1 VSRRRKVGAVIVL
14 VLLLA
19 FATSALAQ
27 GTTAVPAEYA
37 GDWICQTFMPGYSI
51 VPPHADLSQPQTN
64 RATTPATVNILRFS
78 VKTDG
83 TYVVAA
89 AAGRYAFNAATNAIT
104 WLDGP
109 HQNVL
114 TQTQLG
120 RRDNGAP
127 KMEFLSNK
135 RRYGCYIAKPK

>member
-1 VSRRRKVGAVIVL
+1 MSRCASVIVIAL
-14 VLLLA
+14 VVLPA
-19 FATSALAQ
+19 FATNARAQ
-27 GTTAVPAEYA
+27 GATGVPTEYA

-64 RATTPATVNILRFS
+64 RATTPATVSILRFS

-83 TYVVAA
+83 TYVAA
-89 AAGRYAFNAATNAIT
+89 AATGRYAFNAATKAIT
-104 WLDGP
+104 WVDGP
-109 HQNVL
+109 HQSVL

-127 KMEFLSNK
+127 KMEFLSNQ
-135 RRYGCYIAKPK
+135 RRYGCYLAEPK